1 MIMASP
7 MPRTSST
14 ATETTVMNTVIP
26 NAVHHR
32 WSESTVA

>member
-7 MPRTSST
+7 MPRISST
-14 ATETTVMNTVIP
+14 ATETTAMSTVTP

-32 WSESTVA
+32 